1 MTGSVPCRPPGHRAG
16 GRARGVSS
24 RRTRHLAAYASLS
37 PVPAV
42 PAPPLSFPGPSSEQ
56 EPQA

>member
-1 MTGSVPCRPPGHRAG
+1 MTGSFLCRAPGHRAG
-16 GRARGVSS
+16 GRAREVSS
-24 RRTRHLAAYASLS
+24 RRTCHLAAGASLS

>member
-1 MTGSVPCRPPGHRAG
+1 MTGCVPCRPPGHRAG
-16 GRARGVSS
+16 GVSS
-24 RRTRHLAAYASLS
+24 PRTCHLAASVSLF